1 MITTT
6 VSKEEIVATFP
17 DAIRGTECRVI
28 ILDDK
33 VVKLYNCPRKCFMTH
48 EQQELAAKFGLG
60 PDVYSRPE
68 EIKLYGRE
76 YFYYVSEKVEV
87 VEPELS
93 DTNQVYAVDWDEERN
108 YAEAMGDLI
117 TGLRRIGIHE
127 LTIADLT
134 ILNIGWKNGQMV
146 CIDFGRADEA

>member
-1 MITTT
+1 MLTTE
-6 VSKEEIVATFP
+6 VSKAEIVESFQ
-17 DAIRGTECRVI
+17 DAIKGTEGRVI

-33 VVKLYNCPRKCFMTH
+33 VIKLYSCPRKCFMTH

-68 EIKLYGRE
+68 AIKIQGRE

-87 VEPELS
+87 VEPEL
-93 DTNQVYAVDWDEERN
+93 DGYNQVYAVDWDEERN
-108 YAEAMGDLI
+108 YAKAMGDLI
-117 TGLRRIGIHE
+117 TSLRRIGIHE

-134 ILNIGWKNGQMV
+134 ILNIGWKNGSMV
-146 CIDFGRADEA
+146 CIDFGRADES